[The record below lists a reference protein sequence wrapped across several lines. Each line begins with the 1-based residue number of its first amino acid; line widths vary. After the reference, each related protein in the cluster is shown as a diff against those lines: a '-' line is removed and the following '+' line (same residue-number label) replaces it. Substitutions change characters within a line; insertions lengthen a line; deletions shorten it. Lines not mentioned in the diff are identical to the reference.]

1 VAPVGKFWRCLED
14 LRGLVAVRAGWRARL
29 DGDFDAAR
37 GAFLRARPDA
47 AAAFPCPNECGCFH
61 EVVRHDGGRIV
72 GVCRCES
79 WNCDDIPLTEEDLV
93 LLELNW
99 SRLGRALAS
108 AFGLDPK
115 EAAFGVPGAMQ
126 IGSFGGAGLPIVL
139 SIQHEPGEFR
149 AALTELAVRLREG
162 FIVLSPTSRWFDV
175 RSKELLASAKAGFFD
190 LESHVALLPGGRLQ
204 VGNSAGEL
212 FARYLPE
219 KAEAVNAS
227 DGKRVFE
234 LFKKLATAKGISKAP
249 LETVFRLTVLEGHS
263 QGKTARL
270 CGCVAPLISR
280 RVKTIEGRFGMSIE
294 QLRNYASV
302 ILEMEASVKG
312 DRVRK
317 RKRGAPRDEPAQYGG
332 GAGQA
337 DLVED
342 ANGYLPEERP
352 DYGA

>member
-1 VAPVGKFWRCLED
+1 MADVSRLWRCLED
-14 LRGLVAVRAGWRARL
+14 LRGLVAVPAGWRARL
-29 DGDFDAAR
+29 DGEFEAVH
-37 GAFLRARPDA
+37 GAFLRGRPEA
-47 AAAFPCPNECGCFH
+47 AASFPCPHECGCFH

-162 FIVLSPTSRWFDV
+162 FIVLSPTSRGCDV

-190 LESHVALLPGGRLQ
+190 LESQVALLPTGKLDARRSGG
-204 VGNSAGEL
+204 AL
-212 FARYLPE
+212 FAGHVPE
-219 KAEAVNAS
+219 TK
-227 DGKRVFE
+227 E
-234 LFKKLATAKGISKAP
+234 LVRDSESLR
-249 LETVFRLTVLEGHS
+249 VFRLFGELLAMGTKLKASPARVFDLMVFQKRSKAETAVACKCAASLITRRVALIEGHFQMRIEKLRAFAS
-263 QGKTARL
+263 DLKERQRT
-270 CGCVAPLISR
+270 
-280 RVKTIEGRFGMSIE
+280 VKADR
-294 QLRNYASV
+294 YA
-302 ILEMEASVKG
+302 K
-312 DRVRK
+312 K
-317 RKRGAPRDEPAQYGG
+317 KRGAIRDEPTQYDEGDKG
-332 GAGQA
+332 SPK
-337 DLVED
+337 ED
-342 ANGYLPEERP
+342 DDGYLPEEKP
-352 DYGA
+352 DYS